1 MSIAVREYTPKTHEM
16 HSWQME
22 LDMIESHLIDEENI
36 VTKLQT
42 FIDQL
47 DEKAASARLLL
58 EDGTVSVNQK
68 KKANSILSK
77 CEAERPKPARQLEA
91 AKSRL
96 KDLQTKKEN
105 FKVPALQEEQRMEK
119 LLRNLAS

>member
-1 MSIAVREYTPKTHEM
+1 MSITVREYTPKTHEM
-16 HSWQME
+16 HSWQVE

-68 KKANSILSK
+68 KKADSILSK
-77 CEAERPKPARQLEA
+77 CEAEQPNGQNQFVSWRPPSRDLKTCKRRRRTSTSRPFRKNRGW
-91 AKSRL
+91 KSFFG
-96 KDLQTKKEN
+96 T
-105 FKVPALQEEQRMEK
+105 
-119 LLRNLAS
+119 